1 MNNKRDLFSET
12 RRYLRVFNSS
22 IIITVLFLFIFITS
36 LVMAV
41 SIYNEQKVELRD
53 LVESEV
59 IELQQRQVDQIDE
72 TDSNSKSETQY
83 DSTYEMFFNYF
94 IKPNG
99 EVIVQDEIST
109 TIRSQ
114 VLDYISGWKPNEPE
128 IKYHTIK
135 SMDGKARNILMVAEN
150 VQLKEG
156 QFGTVYLG
164 KDVTYIWSIFQR
176 AFWILLGFS
185 LLFFV
190 ISILCSRFM
199 TNKAMKSIIEAYD
212 FQRQFVANASHELRT
227 PLTVI
232 SAGLE
237 VIKLEEKDKLS
248 SFSCEVL
255 EDLQKEVRDST
266 KLVNDLLF
274 LAKTDSRE
282 LELIIELINVVNL
295 IKQVARKFQS
305 YAEKQN
311 IKISVKESKE
321 FNIYSDADRLKQ
333 LLNILVDNSIKYSPN
348 GGSIYLSVE
357 KELFIGEDSV
367 CIKITDQGI
376 GISKEEQKN
385 IFKRFYRVDKQRQY
399 SIGGAGLGLS
409 IANEIISALSGTIE
423 VVSEI
428 GKGSTFIIWLPA
440 VIKKI

>member
-12 RRYLRVFNSS
+12 RGYLRAFNSR
-22 IIITVLFLFIFITS
+22 IIITVLFLFIFLTS

-41 SIYNEQKVELRD
+41 SIYNEQKTELRD

-59 IELQQRQVDQIDE
+59 VELQQRQVDEIDE
-72 TDSNSKSETQY
+72 IDSNSQY
-83 DSTYEMFFNYF
+83 DSTYEMFFNYL
-94 IKPNG
+94 IKSDG
-99 EVIVQDEIST
+99 EVIVRDEIST

-114 VLDYISGWKPNEPE
+114 ILNYISGWKPSEPQ
-128 IKYHTIK
+128 IKYNTIK
-135 SMDGKARNILMVAEN
+135 STDGKIRNILMVAQN
-150 VQLKEG
+150 VQLKQG
-156 QFGTVYLG
+156 QLGTVYVG

-199 TNKAMKSIIEAYD
+199 TNKAMKPIIEAYD

-248 SFSCEVL
+248 SFSCDVL

-274 LAKTDSRE
+274 LAKTDTRE
-282 LELIIELINVVNL
+282 LELIIESINVVNL
-295 IKQVARKFQS
+295 IKQVVRKFQS
-305 YAEKQN
+305 YTEKQN
-311 IKISVKESKE
+311 IKISVKESRE

-348 GGSIYLSVE
+348 GGNIYLSVGR
-357 KELFIGEDSV
+357 ELFMGEDSV
-367 CIKITDQGI
+367 WIKVTDQGI

-399 SIGGAGLGLS
+399 GISGAGLGLS
-409 IANEIISALSGTIE
+409 IASEIISALSGTIE

-440 VIKKI
+440 VIKRI

>member
-1 MNNKRDLFSET
+1 M
-12 RRYLRVFNSS
+12 
-22 IIITVLFLFIFITS
+22 
-36 LVMAV
+36 
-41 SIYNEQKVELRD
+41 
-53 LVESEV
+53 
-59 IELQQRQVDQIDE
+59 
-72 TDSNSKSETQY
+72 
-83 DSTYEMFFNYF
+83 
-94 IKPNG
+94 
-99 EVIVQDEIST
+99 
-109 TIRSQ
+109 
-114 VLDYISGWKPNEPE
+114 
-128 IKYHTIK
+128 
-135 SMDGKARNILMVAEN
+135 
-150 VQLKEG
+150 
-156 QFGTVYLG
+156 LG

-176 AFWILLGFS
+176 AFSILVGFS

-199 TNKAMKSIIEAYD
+199 TNKAMKPIIEAYD

-282 LELIIELINVVNL
+282 LELIIESINVVNL

-311 IKISVKESKE
+311 IKISVKESRE
-321 FNIYSDADRLKQ
+321 FNIYSDADKLKQ

-348 GGSIYLSVE
+348 GGNIELSVGRD
-357 KELFIGEDSV
+357 LFMGKDSIW
-367 CIKITDQGI
+367 IKVTDQGI
-376 GISKEEQKN
+376 GISKEEQTD

-409 IANEIISALSGTIE
+409 IASEIISALNGTIE

-440 VIKKI
+440 MIKRI

>member
-1 MNNKRDLFSET
+1 M
-12 RRYLRVFNSS
+12 
-22 IIITVLFLFIFITS
+22 
-36 LVMAV
+36 VMAV
-41 SIYNEQKVELRD
+41 SIYNEQKTELKD
-53 LVESEV
+53 IIESEV
-59 IELQQRQVDQIDE
+59 AELQQIQVDEMDGIDSASQS
-72 TDSNSKSETQY
+72 TTQDDSS
-83 DSTYEMFFNYF
+83 YEMFFNYF

-99 EVIVQDEIST
+99 EVIVRDEIST

-114 VLDYISGWKPNEPE
+114 ILNYISGWKPSEPQ
-128 IKYHTIK
+128 IKYNTIK
-135 SMDGKARNILMVAEN
+135 STDGKIRNILIVAQN

-156 QFGTVYLG
+156 QWGTVYVG

-185 LLFFV
+185 LLFFL

-199 TNKAMKSIIEAYD
+199 TNKAMKPIIEAYD
-212 FQRQFVANASHELRT
+212 FQRQFVANVSHELRT

-266 KLVNDLLF
+266 KLINDLLF

-282 LELIIELINVVNL
+282 LELIIESINVVNL

-333 LLNILVDNSIKYSPN
+333 ILNILVDNSIKYSPN
-348 GGSIYLSVE
+348 GGSIYLSVGR
-357 KELFIGEDSV
+357 ELFMGEDSV

-376 GISKEEQKN
+376 GISNEEQKN
-385 IFKRFYRVDKQRQY
+385 VFKRFYRVDKQRQY
-399 SIGGAGLGLS
+399 GIGGAGLGLS
-409 IANEIISALSGTIE
+409 IASEIISALSGTIE

-428 GKGSTFIIWLPA
+428 GKGSTFIVWLP
-440 VIKKI
+440 VEIKKI

>member
-1 MNNKRDLFSET
+1 
-12 RRYLRVFNSS
+12 
-22 IIITVLFLFIFITS
+22 
-36 LVMAV
+36 MAV
-41 SIYNEQKVELRD
+41 SIYNEQKTELRD

-59 IELQQRQVDQIDE
+59 VELQQRQVDEIDE
-72 TDSNSKSETQY
+72 IDSNSQY
-83 DSTYEMFFNYF
+83 DSTYEMFFNYL
-94 IKPNG
+94 IKSDG
-99 EVIVQDEIST
+99 EVIVRDEIST

-114 VLDYISGWKPNEPE
+114 ILNYISGWKPSEPQ
-128 IKYHTIK
+128 IKYNTIK
-135 SMDGKARNILMVAEN
+135 STDGKIRNILMVAQN
-150 VQLKEG
+150 VQLKQG
-156 QFGTVYLG
+156 QWGTVYVG

-199 TNKAMKSIIEAYD
+199 TNKAMKPIIEAYD
-212 FQRQFVANASHELRT
+212 FQRQFVSNASHELRT

-255 EDLQKEVRDST
+255 DDLQKEVRDST

-274 LAKTDSRE
+274 LAKADSRE

-305 YAEKQN
+305 YAEKLN
-311 IKISVKESKE
+311 IKILVKESKE

-357 KELFIGEDSV
+357 RELFMGEDSV

-409 IANEIISALSGTIE
+409 IASEIISALSGTIE

-440 VIKKI
+440 VINRI